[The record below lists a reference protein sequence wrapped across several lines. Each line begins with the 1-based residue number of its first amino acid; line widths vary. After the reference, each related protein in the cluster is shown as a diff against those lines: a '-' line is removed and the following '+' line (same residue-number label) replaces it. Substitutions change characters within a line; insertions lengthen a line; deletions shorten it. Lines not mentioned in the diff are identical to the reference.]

1 MRILGIDPGLA
12 TVGYAVID
20 AKDRECKLLEYG
32 CIRTSPD
39 QHLPARLEIIFQA
52 VTELIDEFSP
62 EEMSVEELFF
72 SKNVTNGLLVG
83 QARGVVV
90 LAAKLRGLSLYE
102 YKPMQVKQAVTGY
115 GRADKRQMQEN
126 IRMIFR
132 LRELPKPDDAADAVG
147 IAFTHAMS
155 HRFKEQYQMK

>member
-1 MRILGIDPGLA
+1 MRIIGIDPGLA

-32 CIRTSPD
+32 CIRTAPD
-39 QHLPARLEIIFQA
+39 LSLPRRLETIYQSIVEIIG
-52 VTELIDEFSP
+52 EFSP
-62 EEMSVEELFF
+62 GEMAIEELFF

-83 QARGVVV
+83 QARGVLILGARVN
-90 LAAKLRGLSLYE
+90 GLDLYE
-102 YKPMQVKQAVTGY
+102 YKPVQIKQAVTGY

-132 LRELPKPDDAADAVG
+132 LRELPRPDDAADAIG

-155 HRFKEQYQMK
+155 HRFKEEFKMK